1 LIAFEAKPLAPI
13 ATTLIVA
20 LALFSRSIEI
30 FGSVVVNTIG
40 LPTSGVI
47 VTRYFLAPAAFFHVA
62 LRVDA

>member
-1 LIAFEAKPLAPI
+1 LIAFEVKPLAPI

-20 LALFSRSIEI
+20 LALFSRSNEI

-47 VTRYFLAPAAFFHVA
+47 VTRYLLAPAAFFQLALSVVA
-62 LRVDA
+62 